1 MKIIKHQAKHYSVD
15 IIKNIIRWIWDV
27 EYNCIVK
34 FTRKKDLFDAL
45 IRFDISNIGY
55 QHVQTWPNENSSTES
70 RFASSAH

>member
-1 MKIIKHQAKHYSVD
+1 MILNRHNQKHYKMNFRLFKT
-15 IIKNIIRWIWDV
+15 IIMKNI
-27 EYNCIVK
+27 EK
-34 FTRKKDLFDAL
+34 LTRKWNLFDAL